1 MNITARLLI
10 PATLGIFGSAA
21 AWSYPNGPPAAR
33 TMAPG
38 DRPGQACTVCHGGA
52 ANPVNSF
59 GGNVRITFPNGL
71 TYTAGQAQDLTV
83 TVSDSS
89 AATFG
94 FELTARSDSA
104 PSSTPAGTFTAG
116 ADQRVICSDG
126 QVAPS
131 GGCTAGTGLSW
142 IEHTAPSMTG
152 VWTVHWSPPA
162 SASGPVH
169 FFIAANGSNGDNR
182 PTGDHIYA
190 TDYVVLP
197 ASTATTGIPVISSIE
212 GSAGATGSI
221 QSCSWVT
228 VRGLNFGA
236 AAGTDWTKSISSDN
250 VFPTTLG
257 SVTVMID
264 GKPAPISFVNNNQIN
279 AIVPQDTTVGNVQVI
294 VSNAVGSSAAKT
306 VQMTADAPG
315 FFTVDGRHVAGV
327 VLDSGGGSTLL
338 APAGSISGATS
349 RAAKAGET
357 VTLFGSG
364 FGRTQA
370 PVNPNL
376 AQSFAVPLAHTTGD
390 FRSAQATLTIGGQPA
405 TISFIGTVSPGLY
418 QINAS
423 VPQGLSPGDQPV
435 VLSLLG
441 GDSTGKQFVTIP
453 IQ

>member
-1 MNITARLLI
+1 M
-10 PATLGIFGSAA
+10 
-21 AWSYPNGPPAAR
+21 
-33 TMAPG
+33 
-38 DRPGQACTVCHGGA
+38 CHGGA

-71 TYTAGQAQDLTV
+71 TYTPGQAQDLTV

-104 PSSTPAGTFTAG
+104 PSSAPAGTFTAG

-228 VRGLNFGA
+228 VRGSNFGA

-257 SVTVMID
+257 SVTVMI
-264 GKPAPISFVNNNQIN
+264 
-279 AIVPQDTTVGNVQVI
+279 VPQDTTVGNVQVI
-294 VSNAVGSSAAKT
+294 VSNAAGSSAAKT

-315 FFTVDGRHVAGV
+315 FFTADGRHVAGV

-390 FRSAQATLTIGGQPA
+390 FQSTQATLTIGGQPA
-405 TISFIGTVSPGLY
+405 TISFIGMVSPGLY

>member
-1 MNITARLLI
+1 MTTRILI
-10 PATLGIFGSAA
+10 PAMLGIFGSAA

-59 GGNVRITFPNGL
+59 GGNVRIAFPNGL
-71 TYTAGQAQDLTV
+71 TYTPGQAQDLTV

-94 FELTARSDSA
+94 FELTARSDNA
-104 PSSTPAGTFTAG
+104 PTSVPAGTFTAS

-131 GGCTAGTGLSW
+131 GGCAGGTGLSW
-142 IEHTAPSMTG
+142 IEHTSPSMTG

-169 FFIAANGSNGDNR
+169 FFIAANAGNGDNR

-197 ASTATTGIPVISSIE
+197 KSTATTGIPVISSVE
-212 GSAGATGSI
+212 GSAGATASI

-228 VRGLNFGA
+228 IRGSNFGA

-250 VFPTTLG
+250 VYPTTLSG
-257 SVTVMID
+257 VTVMID
-264 GKPAPISFVNNNQIN
+264 GKPAPISFVNDNQIN
-279 AIVPQDTTVGNVQVI
+279 AIAPQDTAIGNVQVV
-294 VSNAVGSSAAKT
+294 VSNAAGSSAAKT
-306 VQMTADAPG
+306 VQMTAAAPG
-315 FFTVDGRHVAGV
+315 FFMVDSRHVAGV
-327 VLDSGGGSTLL
+327 VLDSAGASTLL

-349 RAAKAGET
+349 RPAKAGET
-357 VTLFGSG
+357 VALFGSG
-364 FGRTQA
+364 FGRTQSA
-370 PVNPNL
+370 IDPNL
-376 AQSFAVPLAHTTGD
+376 AQNFAVPIAHTTGD
-390 FRSAQATLTIGGQPA
+390 FRSAQAALTIGGQPA
-405 TISFIGTVSPGLY
+405 TISFIGMVSPGLY

-423 VPQGLSPGDQPV
+423 VPEGLGSGDQAV

>member
-1 MNITARLLI
+1 MI
-10 PATLGIFGSAA
+10 GIFGSAA

-71 TYTAGQAQDLTV
+71 TYTPGKAQDLTV

-94 FELTARSDSA
+94 FELTARSDNA
-104 PSSTPAGTFTAG
+104 PSSAPAGTFSAG

-126 QVAPS
+126 QITPS

-162 SASGPVH
+162 TASGPVH
-169 FFIAANGSNGDNR
+169 LFIAGNATNGDNR

-190 TDYVVLP
+190 ADYVLLP
-197 ASTATTGIPVISSIE
+197 ASVAMTGIPVISSIE

-221 QSCSWVT
+221 QSSSWVT
-228 VRGLNFGA
+228 IRGSNFGA
-236 AAGTDWTKSISSDN
+236 AAGTDWTKLISSDN
-250 VFPTTLG
+250 VYPTTVG
-257 SVTVMID
+257 GVTVMIN
-264 GKPAPISFVNNNQIN
+264 GKPAPISFVNDNQIN
-279 AIVPQDTTVGNVQVI
+279 AIVPQDTAVGSVQVI
-294 VSNAVGSSAAKT
+294 VSNATGLSSPKT
-306 VQMTADAPG
+306 VEMAADAPG
-315 FFTVDGRHVAGV
+315 FFTLDGRHVAGV
-327 VLDSGGGSTLL
+327 VVDGAGGSALL
-338 APAGSISGATS
+338 APAGSISGTTS

-364 FGRTQA
+364 FGRIQGA
-370 PVNPNL
+370 INPSL
-376 AQSFAVPLAHTTGD
+376 AQSFAIPLAHTTGD
-390 FRSAQATLTIGGQPA
+390 FQSTQAVLTIGGQPA
-405 TISFIGTVSPGLY
+405 NISFIGMVSPGLY
-418 QINAS
+418 QINAT
-423 VPQGLSPGDQPV
+423 VPQGLSAGDQLV
-435 VLSLLG
+435 VLTLLG
-441 GDSTGKQFVTIP
+441 GDSTGKQSVAIP